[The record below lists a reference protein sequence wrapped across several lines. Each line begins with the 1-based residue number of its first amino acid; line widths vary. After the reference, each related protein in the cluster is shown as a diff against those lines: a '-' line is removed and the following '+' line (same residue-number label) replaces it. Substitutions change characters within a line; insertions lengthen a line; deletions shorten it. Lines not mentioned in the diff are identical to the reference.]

1 MFSYYTIVQI
11 TTYESSLLFK
21 LKFWHTATKGE
32 FLWVVVI
39 LVVLTVV
46 ELGLLLSLLFYFSLV
61 VTTMV
66 ISAPQI
72 FGNKQKSAL
81 ANKIARAD
89 FY

>member
-1 MFSYYTIVQI
+1 MYSYYTNVQI

-21 LKFWHTATKGE
+21 LKFWHTAMKGE

-46 ELGLLLSLLFYFSLV
+46 ELGLLLSLLFYFLLV
-61 VTTMV
+61 VTMV
-66 ISAPQI
+66 MAAPQI

-81 ANKIARAD
+81 AKNCKS
-89 FY
+89 

>member
-1 MFSYYTIVQI
+1 M
-11 TTYESSLLFK
+11 
-21 LKFWHTATKGE
+21 KGE
-32 FLWVVVI
+32 FLWVVVT

-61 VTTMV
+61 VTMV
-66 ISAPQI
+66 MAALQI

-89 FY
+89 FYFNYCLLIKNFPIFFLHLA